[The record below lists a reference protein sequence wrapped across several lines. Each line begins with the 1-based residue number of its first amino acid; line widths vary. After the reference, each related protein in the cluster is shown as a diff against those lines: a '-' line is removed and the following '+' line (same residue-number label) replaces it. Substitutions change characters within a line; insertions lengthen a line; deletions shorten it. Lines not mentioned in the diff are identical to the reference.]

1 MQFSRK
7 TIHIICLI
15 ALFYIVSLVS
25 NAQNSQ
31 QEYLESNPSKAKFD
45 QKQWGNLKGKM
56 KQESSGNP
64 SGKGEDFNSEDFS
77 SEQNNQEDVYDFDV
91 EDYKGQYS
99 EYQNYEDP
107 ENDSYEYNEEYDNY
121 EAQENYYQQKDYD
134 DGNYNS
140 YEKKKDVTP
149 PSKPKRRKKSSP
161 PSGPSNLSG
170 FMQFLVYLGYAVII
184 AVVIFIVYKLILNYN
199 GNEEGA
205 VVEMNFDDVP
215 PSEIPKTE
223 LERRLEEAL
232 AREDY
237 REAVRIYF
245 IFIIKDLSMKNW
257 ITWERKKTNM
267 SYLIEMRSKSQFN
280 LFNETVSIY
289 DIVWYGNYTI
299 TKTNFHEVEPK
310 FKQLLAEIHQ

>member
-1 MQFSRK
+1 M
-7 TIHIICLI
+7 
-15 ALFYIVSLVS
+15 ALLQLANTSLY
-25 NAQNSQ
+25 AQNSQ
-31 QEYLESNPSKAKFD
+31 QEYLESNPKKAEFN
-45 QKQWGNLKGKM
+45 QKEWGNLKGKM
-56 KQESSGNP
+56 KQESSGSS
-64 SGKGEDFNSEDFS
+64 SGAGENFSPDDFS
-77 SEQNNQEDVYDFDV
+77 SEQGNQEDVYDFDV

-107 ENDSYEYNEEYDNY
+107 ENDDYDYDEEYDNY
-121 EAQENYYQQKDYD
+121 ETQENYYQPKDYEE
-134 DGNYNS
+134 GNYNT
-140 YEKKKDVTP
+140 YEKKKEFTP
-149 PSKPKRRKKSSP
+149 PPKPKRRKKNISPTSS
-161 PSGPSNLSG
+161 SLGG
-170 FMQFLVYLGYAVII
+170 FAQFLVYLGYAVII
-184 AVVIFIVYKLILNYN
+184 AVVIFIIYKLILNYN
-199 GNEEGA
+199 GSETGA

-257 ITWERKKTNM
+257 IVWERKKTNM
-267 SYLIEMRSKSQFN
+267 SYLMEMRSKSQFN

-299 TKTNFHEVEPK
+299 TKSNFHEVEPK